1 LASERKFVV
10 ENIRRVLLREYLM
23 KETQRA
29 GFGGLDIQRTPMGT
43 RISLF
48 IERPGIVIGR
58 QGGAIKSLTETLEKE
73 FKFDNPQ
80 IEVQE
85 VDNPSLNAQIMAE
98 KLAVALERGWQQGA
112 ARSSYREN

>member
-48 IERPGIVIGR
+48 IERPGIVEGIQVRQPADRGPGGR
-58 QGGAIKSLTETLEKE
+58 
-73 FKFDNPQ
+73 
-80 IEVQE
+80 
-85 VDNPSLNAQIMAE
+85 
-98 KLAVALERGWQQGA
+98 
-112 ARSSYREN
+112 